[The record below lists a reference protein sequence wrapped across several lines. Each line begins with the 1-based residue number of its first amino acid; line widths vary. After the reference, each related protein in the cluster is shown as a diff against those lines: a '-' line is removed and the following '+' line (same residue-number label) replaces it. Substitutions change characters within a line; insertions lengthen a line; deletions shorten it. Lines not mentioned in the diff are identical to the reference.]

1 MVEVGCP
8 AEHDTHADRHL
19 PLPNDRL
26 DPERDFHGQRFV
38 HHVAEVTPWRGEGG
52 LLMRDSG
59 VSQATGGLAS
69 VVTVRLD
76 EGVEY
81 EQPPHRGEFFFLF
94 VTKGVVEVV
103 IRACPTSSSSN
114 SSSGGGTEVEVVEGD
129 VYNYRLPPGSS
140 VTLPSTHHLTAT
152 AAASTAAGTGTAGG
166 EEEVQVEFLVVQLPQ
181 PKKGVAGQA

>member
-1 MVEVGCP
+1 MVEIGCP

-38 HHVAEVTPWRGEGG
+38 HHVAGVTPWAPSEGG

-76 EGVEY
+76 KGVEY

-94 VTKGVVEVV
+94 VIKGVVEVV

-140 VTLPSTHHLTAT
+140 MTLPSTHHLTAT
-152 AAASTAAGTGTAGG
+152 AVGTGTAGG
-166 EEEVQVEFLVVQLPQ
+166 EVEGQADFLVVQLPQ
-181 PKKGVAGQA
+181 PKKGAAGQA